1 MINHYEGSKYNY
13 SYLAPPKQWLT
24 NLTLNFKEGV
34 KRSWNVIPLCPKRQH
49 VWSWIEI
56 GDPEYLHLYFKLWNG
71 WLGAIIWWETGI
83 FFTFVENDLNQWKG
97 SAIIDYN
104 NNMYVKL
111 VLKYLKIYS

>member
-1 MINHYEGSKYNY
+1 MKCY
-13 SYLAPPKQWLT
+13 T
-24 NLTLNFKEGV
+24 
-34 KRSWNVIPLCPKRQH
+34 PLSTEATC
-49 VWSWIEI
+49 SIGI

-111 VLKYLKIYS
+111 VLKYSKIEPEPA

>member
-1 MINHYEGSKYNY
+1 MLYPFVPRGNMFEVELEQAILNIYIF
-13 SYLAPPKQWLT
+13 
-24 NLTLNFKEGV
+24 TLNYEMV
-34 KRSWNVIPLCPKRQH
+34 DWVQSYD
-49 VWSWIEI
+49 E
-56 GDPEYLHLYFKLWNG
+56 KL
-71 WLGAIIWWETGI
+71 EF